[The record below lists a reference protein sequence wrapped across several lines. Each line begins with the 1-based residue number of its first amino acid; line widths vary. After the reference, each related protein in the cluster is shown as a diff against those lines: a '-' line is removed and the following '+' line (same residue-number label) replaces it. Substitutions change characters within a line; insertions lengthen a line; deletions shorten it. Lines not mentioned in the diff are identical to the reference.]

1 MYLTKREEYETRTEK
16 LLEPIMEENNF
27 ELVDVEYVKEAGN
40 WYLRAYIDKEGGI
53 TINDCELVNRTLSDI
68 MDKEDFIPDAYILE
82 VSSPGLGRKLKKD
95 KDFRRSIG
103 NDVDIKFFKARLLP
117 AGRNGKEVHV
127 KELTG
132 TLKSFT
138 KDTITVE
145 TEFLENYEIPRAEI
159 STVRLAIDF

>member
-68 MDKEDFIPDAYILE
+68 MDKEDFIPDTYILE

-103 NDVDIKFFKARLLP
+103 NDVDIKFFKARKLP

-138 KDTITVE
+138 KDTITIE
-145 TEFLENYEIPRAEI
+145 TEFIENYEIPRAEI